1 MCSLSSI
8 VLVGDIT
15 KHNKDSVYLETK
27 ANHLYALIKF
37 INGLLENL
45 IAERNASC
53 SKHNISRSSS
63 GEDDMYIAYDL
74 FIIHPILRSTF
85 IQARNL
91 TMWPHIF
98 QHTLLADIFH
108 CSSQLIFKKL
118 TFLCNLLS
126 FFEEVLSGG
135 LHRSSQ
141 NMSLLG
147 APLLLVRWPFAAGIY
162 QSCDLGKDKKYIVKK
177 NRKRFI

>member
-1 MCSLSSI
+1 M
-8 VLVGDIT
+8 
-15 KHNKDSVYLETK
+15 
-27 ANHLYALIKF
+27 YALIKL
-37 INGLLENL
+37 INELLENL
-45 IAERNASC
+45 IAERNSSC

-74 FIIHPILRSTF
+74 FTIHPILRSTF

-91 TMWPHIF
+91 TMWLRIF
-98 QHTLLADIFH
+98 ESTLLADIFH
-108 CSSQLIFKKL
+108 CSCQLIFKEL

-126 FFEEVLSGG
+126 FFKEVLGGG

-147 APLLLVRWPFAAGIY
+147 APLLLVRRPFAAGI
-162 QSCDLGKDKKYIVKK
+162 D
-177 NRKRFI
+177 